1 MVGASAAERLQ
12 LRRSGGDRAAAAGLK
27 SRLELDTL
35 LIQRPRWDCAEMRLT
50 IYAEDRC
57 YCKAGGEDIK
67 HDFEPHGSVWMQLV
81 DSAQTAGAAQKLL
94 LRHRPGLTPMRRR
107 AAPSAWHG
115 RRGCGQT
122 GCGGRWL
129 PSNWTAWEAE
139 QAP

>member
-12 LRRSGGDRAAAAGLK
+12 RRRSGGDRAAAAGLK
-27 SRLELDTL
+27 IRLELDTL

-57 YCKAGGEDIK
+57 YCKAGGEDTK
-67 HDFEPHGSVWMQLV
+67 HDLTHGSVWMQLV

-107 AAPSAWHG
+107 AAQSAWH
-115 RRGCGQT
+115 RRRSSWLRVMWRVLKACGCGPT
-122 GCGGRWL
+122 
-129 PSNWTAWEAE
+129 
-139 QAP
+139 